1 MLQPWMVPAD
11 LAPGDAKSTGPDWTG
26 VDLHRIRSI
35 DDPYFPEAFDA
46 LWLEFGANGEME
58 PRDVIAHRLARDSD
72 SPSNGCS
79 LEYELLVVKHGDA
92 FVAVRDH
99 TVILC
104 PQHGMA
110 VVHMSHNLVA
120 PAWRRSGISGWMRA
134 LPVGTARAA
143 LAKRRLPAT
152 WPIYLVAEMEHA
164 DPASETR
171 SVRLKAYERGGY
183 RKVDPAVID
192 YLQPDFRPPAEIDAT
207 GGPRPLPLSL
217 MVREVA
223 RSQLDSL
230 PSATVRRII
239 ACLYHM
245 YGADFRAQDM
255 DGLWMHL
262 SAFPRH
268 EQPIR
273 LIAPTDVVPP

>member
-1 MLQPWMVPAD
+1 MLQPWMIPGD
-11 LAPGDAKSTGPDWTG
+11 LAPGDAKSSGADWTG

-35 DDPYFPEAFDA
+35 DDPNFPEAFDI
-46 LWLEFGANGEME
+46 LWQEFGASGEME
-58 PRDVIAHRLARDSD
+58 TRDVIARRLARGSA
-72 SPSNGCS
+72 SPSSGCVF
-79 LEYELLVVKHGDA
+79 EYELLLVKRGKE

-110 VVHMSHNLVA
+110 VVHMSHNFVA
-120 PAWRRSGISGWMRA
+120 PPWRRSGISGWMRA
-134 LPVGTARAA
+134 LPVGTARAI
-143 LAKRRLPAT
+143 LAKRHLPAT
-152 WPIYLVAEMEHA
+152 WPIYLVAEMEHS
-164 DPASETR
+164 DPANEAR
-171 SVRLKAYERGGY
+171 SIRLKAYERSGY
-183 RKVDPAVID
+183 RKVDPAAVD
-192 YLQPDFRPPAEIDAT
+192 YFQPDFRPPGEIDAS

-230 PSATVRRII
+230 PAATVQRII

-255 DGLWMHL
+255 DALWMHL

-268 EQPIR
+268 EQSIR
-273 LIAPTDVVPP
+273 LIAPTDFVPR